1 MKDLRQHEAKII
13 QEHMVSAEEKQLIQK
28 QDKKKMIYDANSLYG
43 IEQKNYVLTIRSET
57 TTQKIVEFSQILGGS
72 SGFSRVVGDDGLGG
86 NTSILA
92 FFYCVPIVDV
102 GNYDIALYLGMFDF
116 VLSYLINYV

>member
-86 NTSILA
+86 NTSI
-92 FFYCVPIVDV
+92 
-102 GNYDIALYLGMFDF
+102 
-116 VLSYLINYV
+116 